1 MRVQFPSLVD
11 PRVALTVKAEVV
23 VPKSGTEK
31 QTTRYRVGPAIYLSR
46 QAQLKNVESR
56 SKKDSLS
63 IYEMRAKVEPCNLK
77 ERQLISAFQREY
89 LLVNGEMTELAYVSS
104 SNGEFSGFD
113 SQFPYHFIEQ

>member
-63 IYEMRAKVEPCNLK
+63 IWNARKGWALQPKRKAANKYFPKRVF
-77 ERQLISAFQREY
+77 IS
-89 LLVNGEMTELAYVSS
+89 
-104 SNGEFSGFD
+104 
-113 SQFPYHFIEQ
+113 

>member
-1 MRVQFPSLVD
+1 MRVRFPSLVD

-77 ERQLISAFQREY
+77 ERRSLSSLPLSLYIEN
-89 LLVNGEMTELAYVSS
+89 LVIILVSY
-104 SNGEFSGFD
+104 GVKLCR
-113 SQFPYHFIEQ
+113 